1 VEDQDKRTEE
11 QEDVEGHGRKRSM
24 LASEGAPEAEGEG
37 EDVEAHGRHKPKV
50 QASEDAPEAE
60 GEDDDFE
67 LHKKSPKAL

>member
-1 VEDQDKRTEE
+1 MEDQDKRTEE
-11 QEDVEGHGRKRSM
+11 QEDVE
-24 LASEGAPEAEGEG
+24 
-37 EDVEAHGRHKPKV
+37 AHGKKHKA